1 MPRSSRGV
9 TWWRNAARPRA
20 AGRRRGP
27 DALPRGPPRH
37 PGDRQR
43 SGRRGARRRGGRR
56 PPRPGRPAARPRAAP
71 RPPPSH
77 VPPGHLRPRPPGRP
91 PAPPPPPSLLA
102 IPVGPPAEA
111 ERVRGWR
118 ADYWSVGPCFAT
130 GNKPDAG
137 PPLGA
142 EGFARVARLAPA
154 GTPVLA
160 IGGITA
166 ATAAALAR
174 VG

>member
-1 MPRSSRGV
+1 MPPGRARRGDHDSG
-9 TWWRNAARPRA
+9 APQGRA
-20 AGRRRGP
+20 AARRRGP
-27 DALPRGPPRH
+27 DALPRGRPRH

-43 SGRRGARRRGGRR
+43 SGRRGAGRR
-56 PPRPGRPAARPRAAP
+56 DGRRSPRPGRPAARPRAAP
-71 RPPPSH
+71 
-77 VPPGHLRPRPPGRP
+77 
-91 PAPPPPPSLLA
+91 PPPPPPGPPTSLLG
-102 IPVGPPAEA
+102 ISVGTPAEA

-166 ATAAALAR
+166 ATA
-174 VG
+174 